1 MKSVKDKLDA
11 VETAIKSKLDSSEK
25 SKAAS
30 FVGGEVTKKHNTKET
45 SGMNRTSDEKRLLN
59 SFGVTNVK
67 GLIET
72 NIAAP
77 KFAHVDPA
85 MKSAALAL
93 KSDIDC
99 ARFAAQIFDGQPLDG
114 EHRSAKVDMLGG
126 NYAKTVDL
134 AGRLKAFGSETTGA
148 GDEWV
153 PTLISQS
160 YIEEFHLEQKL
171 AKYFKQIPMASSP
184 FQLPVQTSSNKALLV
199 GEGIE
204 NTASQFGTEKLEFDA
219 KKASTYYILPEELN
233 EDSAPAILQLARQEV
248 VDSVTRAIE
257 SAILNGDVTA
267 THMDSDVAGANFDKA
282 WKGLRKTALAA
293 SSTVDFSGAGVTK
306 AGLNAMRK
314 AMGKYGVNPSKLAWI
329 VGSSVY
335 AQMQALEI
343 VETLDKFGS
352 NATVLSGALGA
363 YNGIS
368 VCVSEWAREDLNES
382 GVFDATTSTMAAPML
397 VNIDRFMMG
406 MRRPIRVRV
415 AQDPRAEFDRWQL
428 VSYTRQAFTGHKQA
442 GETYADGSTSAERS
456 VVAGINLLA

>member
-1 MKSVKDKLDA
+1 MSNVNDKIKA
-11 VETAIKSKLDSSEK
+11 AESAIISKLESSEK
-25 SKAAS
+25 NKAAS
-30 FVGGEVTKKHNTKET
+30 FMGGEETMKHNNEET
-45 SGMNRTSDEKRLLN
+45 SSMRISDEKRLLN
-59 SFGVTNVK
+59 SFGVNSVK

-99 ARFAAQIFDGQPLDG
+99 ARFAAQIFEGASLDG
-114 EHRSAKVDMLGG
+114 ETRTARVDMLKGA
-126 NYAKTVDL
+126 YAKNVDL
-134 AGRLKAFGSETTGA
+134 ASRLKAFGSTETGA

-171 AKYFKQIPMASSP
+171 SKYFKSVPMASSP
-184 FQLPVQTSSNKALLV
+184 FQLPVQTDSNKARLV
-199 GEGIE
+199 GESVE
-204 NTASQFGTEKLEFDA
+204 NTASQFGTEILEFDA
-219 KKASTYYILPEELN
+219 KKASTYYVLPEELN

-248 VDSVTRAIE
+248 VSSVTRAIE
-257 SAILNGDVTA
+257 SAIINGDTTA
-267 THMDSDVAGANFDKA
+267 THMDSDVTGADFDKA
-282 WKGLRKTALAA
+282 WDGLRKVALDAG
-293 SSTVDFSGAGVTK
+293 STVDFAGAGLTK

-314 AMGKYGVNPSKLAWI
+314 MMGKYGVNPAKLAWI
-329 VGSSVY
+329 MGPSAY
-335 AQMQALEI
+335 AQAQALDI
-343 VETLDKFGS
+343 VETLEKFGS
-352 NATVLSGALGA
+352 NATVLSGALGT

-368 VCVSEWAREDLNES
+368 VCVSEWVREDLNAS
-382 GVFDATTSTMAAPML
+382 GVYDGTTATMAGIHL

-415 AQDPRAEFDRWQL
+415 AQDPRAEYDRYQL

-442 GETYADGSTSAERS
+442 GESYASGTVSKERS
-456 VVAGINLLA
+456 SVMGINLLA